1 MVLLLFF
8 VLAERRKG
16 EGRRRVRADR
26 QESPRSSFSLPRCCV
41 PVFAFFAGQLPPTR
55 RDGIASASGVRTK
68 ANVLAATLRPRMISK
83 G

>member
-1 MVLLLFF
+1 MVLFLF
-8 VLAERRKG
+8 LRDKKEG
-16 EGRRRVRADR
+16 EGEGKEEGIECSVCCV
-26 QESPRSSFSLPRCCV
+26 QPFSLPRCCA
-41 PVFAFFAGQLPPTR
+41 PVLAFFAGQLPPTR

>member
-1 MVLLLFF
+1 MVLFLF
-8 VLAERRKG
+8 LRREKEGERR
-16 EGRRRVRADR
+16 EGDTL
-26 QESPRSSFSLPRCCV
+26 PLSFSLPRCCV
-41 PVFAFFAGQLPPTR
+41 PVLAFFAGQLPPTR